1 MHQPTLS
8 FALLAA
14 CFLAPPSMCLLAQNL
29 IRNGSFE
36 TFVGNEPSGWT
47 TTNIPKTLLVVS
59 PTSKCHGGTLAARCE
74 VKDFF
79 GSKLAGMLTQKD
91 VPLRGGTLELSGYYV
106 LNAVGKDAGFVSI
119 ELQSSDGNIVK
130 IHQKNLTTPTQNFVP
145 FSITFSPPED
155 AERLELRLTLLPG
168 EGSDKL
174 HEGSYL
180 LLDDVRLVPVTKPS
194 KGKEP

>member
-1 MHQPTLS
+1 MKLHTLS
-8 FALLAA
+8 LALLTVHV
-14 CFLAPPSMCLLAQNL
+14 LLPGAMILHAQNL
-29 IRNGSFE
+29 IRNGNFE

-47 TTNIPKTLLVVS
+47 TSNIPKTLLVVS

-91 VPLRGGTLELSGYYV
+91 VPVRGGTLELSGYYV
-106 LNAVGKDAGFVSI
+106 LNTVGKDAGFVSI

-130 IHQKNLTTPTQNFVP
+130 IHQKNLTTPTQTYVP
-145 FSITFSPPED
+145 FSITFTPPED
-155 AERLELRLTLLPG
+155 AERLELRMTLLPG

-180 LLDDVRLVPVTKPS
+180 LLDDVRLVPAAKPP
-194 KGKEP
+194 KGKTP